1 MKEKDK
7 ISKLKKKTKDVFS
20 VVGYFLLLLIITFIL
35 TFVIANALVNLKL
48 ISLNIAV
55 ICTFSLSFLLTTI
68 LTIIH
73 FIKKEKNKKTCFRVL
88 NFVKYYILY
97 MIIMDLAISIKS
109 SIEITMDEAKNLIG
123 IELSLFAILTALV
136 VTWCVITEKEIDK
149 NKLNSEPFGVQERKT
164 KIINDYNSKNSAKN
178 YFWDIIPFCINL
190 TIISTII
197 TNVYINKKLDIFT
210 QTLLYYNLHLLLYS
224 MIIVVL
230 DILSPTIVHLFIKK
244 NQLFNDKIL
253 IDEINKGMLED
264 EVLNIINDKCQTLK
278 SLKSITKDEK
288 IEIAKEVIKN
298 VEYQTNNSTDI
309 NSQQNIN
316 SKKED

>member
-1 MKEKDK
+1 
-7 ISKLKKKTKDVFS
+7 
-20 VVGYFLLLLIITFIL
+20 
-35 TFVIANALVNLKL
+35 
-48 ISLNIAV
+48 
-55 ICTFSLSFLLTTI
+55 
-68 LTIIH
+68 
-73 FIKKEKNKKTCFRVL
+73 
-88 NFVKYYILY
+88 
-97 MIIMDLAISIKS
+97 MDLAISIKS

-230 DILSPTIVHLFIKK
+230 DILSPTIVHLYIKK
-244 NQLFNDKIL
+244 NQLVNDKIF

-264 EVLNIINDKCQTLK
+264 EILNIINDKCQTLK
-278 SLKSITKDEK
+278 SLKSITKYEK

-298 VEYQTNNSTDI
+298 VKYQTNNSTDI
-309 NSQQNIN
+309 NSQQDIN
-316 SKKED
+316 SKKKD

>member
-48 ISLNIAV
+48 ISLNMAV
-55 ICTFSLSFLLTTI
+55 ICIFSLSFLLTTI

-73 FIKKEKNKKTCFRVL
+73 FIKKEKNKKTCFSVL

-230 DILSPTIVHLFIKK
+230 DILSPTIVHLYIKK
-244 NQLFNDKIL
+244 NQLVNDKIF

-309 NSQQNIN
+309 NSQQDIN
-316 SKKED
+316 SKKKD

>member
-1 MKEKDK
+1 MKNKDK
-7 ISKLKKKTKDVFS
+7 ISKLKTKIKAVFS
-20 VVGYFLLLLIITFIL
+20 VIGYFLLLLLITLIL
-35 TFVIANALVNLKL
+35 LFVITNALVNLKW
-48 ISLNIAV
+48 ISINIAA
-55 ICTFSLSFLLTTI
+55 ICTFSLSILLTI
-68 LTIIH
+68 MLTIIH
-73 FIKKEKNKKTCFRVL
+73 FIKKEKNRKANFKVF

-109 SIEITMDEAKNLIG
+109 GIEITMDEAKNLIG
-123 IELSLFAILTALV
+123 LELSLFAILAALV

-149 NKLNSEPFGVQERKT
+149 NKLNSEPFGVEERKI
-164 KIINDYNSKNSAKN
+164 KIINNYNSKNSAKN

-224 MIIVVL
+224 IIIVVL
-230 DILSPTIVHLFIKK
+230 DILSPTIIRLYITK
-244 NQLFNDKIL
+244 NQLVNDKIL

-264 EVLNIINDKCQTLK
+264 EILNIINDKCQTLK
-278 SLKSITKDEK
+278 PLKSITKDEK

-309 NSQQNIN
+309 NSQQDIN

>member
-7 ISKLKKKTKDVFS
+7 ISKLKKKTKDIFS

-35 TFVIANALVNLKL
+35 TFVIANALVNLEL

-73 FIKKEKNKKTCFRVL
+73 FIKKEKKTCFRVL

-109 SIEITMDEAKNLIG
+109 SIEITMDEAKNLID
-123 IELSLFAILTALV
+123 IELSLFTILTALV

-164 KIINDYNSKNSAKN
+164 KIINDYKSKNSAKN

-230 DILSPTIVHLFIKK
+230 DILSPTIVHLYIKK
-244 NQLFNDKIL
+244 NQLVNDQIFT
-253 IDEINKGMLED
+253 DEINKGMLED

-288 IEIAKEVIKN
+288 IEIAKELIKN

-309 NSQQNIN
+309 NSQKDIN
-316 SKKED
+316 SKNEDK